1 MAAIWDQI
9 KQILA
14 VYGLNVLA
22 AIAIFVLGRIAASW
36 VRKIIRKLMVRREAD
51 MTLIGFVCNLC
62 YAGMMAFVIIAAV
75 SKLGVQ
81 TASFVAVLA
90 SAGLAVGLALQG
102 SLSNFAAG
110 VLMVIFKPF
119 KAGDYIDG
127 GGASGTV
134 EEISIFTTVLKTADN
149 KKVIVPNSKM
159 MGDNITNYTAR
170 DIRRIDLAVGVSYS
184 DDIDRVKSVILDV
197 LSREPRVLQEP
208 PAFTGLLEMADSR
221 LQFAVRPWV
230 RTDEYWDVRFDL
242 NESLKKRFDSEGITI
257 PFPQSDVH
265 LYHAEQPGIPEERN
279 R

>member
-1 MAAIWDQI
+1 VSAVWDQI

-22 AIAIFVLGRIAASW
+22 AIAIFIFGRIAASW
-36 VRKIIRKLMVRREAD
+36 VRKLIRKLMARRDAD
-51 MTLIGFVCNLC
+51 RTLVGFVCNLC
-62 YAGMMAFVIIAAV
+62 YAGLMAFVIIAAV

-127 GGASGTV
+127 GGASGEV
-134 EEISIFTTVLKTADN
+134 EEISIFTTVLKTSDN

-170 DIRRIDLAVGVSYS
+170 EIRRIDLVVGVSYA
-184 DDIDRVKSVILDV
+184 DDIDRVKIVVLDV
-197 LSREPRVLQEP
+197 LSHDARVLKEP
-208 PAFTGLLEMADSR
+208 PPFTGLLEMADSSLR
-221 LQFAVRPWV
+221 FAVRPWV
-230 RTDEYWDVRFDL
+230 RTDDYWSAWFDL
-242 NESLKKRFDSEGITI
+242 NESLKRRFDAEGITI
-257 PFPQSDVH
+257 PFPQTDVH
-265 LYHAEQPGIPEERN
+265 LYRAE
-279 R
+279 